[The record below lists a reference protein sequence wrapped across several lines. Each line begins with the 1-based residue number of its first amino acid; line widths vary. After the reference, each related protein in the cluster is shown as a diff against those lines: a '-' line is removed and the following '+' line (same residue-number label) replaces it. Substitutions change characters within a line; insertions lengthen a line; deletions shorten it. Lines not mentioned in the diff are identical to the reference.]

1 MKRQRLEPS
10 LARPRREPPERSEVL
25 GPQSQGAGASKTA
38 DLTVYG
44 NGCSQDREICSTV
57 QGHTEEASV
66 Q

>member
-10 LARPRREPPERSEVL
+10 LARPRRESPECSEVL
-25 GPQSQGAGASKTA
+25 GPQSRGAGASKTA

-44 NGCSQDREICSTV
+44 NGCSQDREISSTV
-57 QGHTEEASV
+57 QGHTEEAPV